1 MYELFRDFHYICSK
15 EARGL
20 SPGIVAS
27 RPLPKWAPPSY
38 VAEGGTESVREP
50 PGFLKATNME
60 ITKEKW
66 GAAPDGKEIF
76 RYTMKNASGA
86 YVQLASIGA
95 AVVSI
100 VVPDRE
106 GRLGDVALG
115 YPDAAD
121 YFGDGPCAG
130 KIPGRFANRIAGGRF
145 TLDGVTY
152 TLPVNNG
159 PNHLH
164 GGPDGFQNRVW
175 ESRIEGDAVEFLYFS
190 EDGEA
195 GYPGNLKA
203 IAHYE
208 WSEDNELKLILTAQ
222 TDAPTVVNLTS
233 HLYLNMDGDGSGS
246 VLDNLL
252 KLNASQYLPTDPSQI
267 PLGEPADVAGTPMDF
282 IEAKPI
288 GADIKADFEALR
300 IGKGYD
306 HCWLIDG
313 AMPAQLTSA
322 AELRGPRSGRHVEIF
337 TTQPAVQVYTGNW
350 LKGCPNGKTGK
361 AYEDYDAVAI
371 ECQHTPDAP
380 NQSGFP
386 STVLR
391 PGEVFEEAV
400 IWAFDA

>member
-38 VAEGGTESVREP
+38 VAEGGTDSVREP

-100 VVPDRE
+100 VIPDRE

-175 ESRIEGDAVEFLYFS
+175 ESRIEGDA
-190 EDGEA
+190 D
-195 GYPGNLKA
+195 
-203 IAHYE
+203 
-208 WSEDNELKLILTAQ
+208 
-222 TDAPTVVNLTS
+222 
-233 HLYLNMDGDGSGS
+233 
-246 VLDNLL
+246 
-252 KLNASQYLPTDPSQI
+252 
-267 PLGEPADVAGTPMDF
+267 
-282 IEAKPI
+282 
-288 GADIKADFEALR
+288 R
-300 IGKGYD
+300 KG
-306 HCWLIDG
+306 I
-313 AMPAQLTSA
+313 
-322 AELRGPRSGRHVEIF
+322 
-337 TTQPAVQVYTGNW
+337 
-350 LKGCPNGKTGK
+350 
-361 AYEDYDAVAI
+361 
-371 ECQHTPDAP
+371 
-380 NQSGFP
+380 
-386 STVLR
+386 
-391 PGEVFEEAV
+391 
-400 IWAFDA
+400 